1 MPSASQDLRA
11 QLAFRPEWVFDP
23 VPWPLLQF
31 LDREVI
37 FELARIHLDARKAIL
52 AIETKAI
59 DQAQDVLKRAA
70 GVRAKR

>member
-1 MPSASQDLRA
+1 MPPAAPDLRS

-31 LDREVI
+31 LDKQII

-52 AIETKAI
+52 AVETKAI
-59 DQAQDVLKRAA
+59 DEAQAVLKRAGA
-70 GVRAKR
+70 AAKR

>member
-1 MPSASQDLRA
+1 MPPTSPDLRA

-31 LDREVI
+31 LDKQII

-52 AIETKAI
+52 AVETKAI
-59 DQAQDVLKRAA
+59 DEAQAVLKRAGA
-70 GVRAKR
+70 AKR